1 MLFEKVGKTQDFYD
15 MLDANI
21 ERFSTADKA
30 EIASI
35 AEEMRELG
43 TNKETGVNMF
53 RGKTDEQIVTEA
65 LEHNRSLREQADKYR
80 EISTNLRSLL
90 GDKFTEDDEMSEMIY
105 LFSQIDNFE
114 GRATELLESLRDN
127 VNTLNIPTL
136 KLKTFPIVL
145 QDEVR
150 ELNFVEIVNQATPTE
165 LSNWLMDIASTKI
178 EGDFDYSELLF
189 ASVPRL
195 LDSQDNLL
203 KTIKDIHKSQGK
215 RGLTQQQ
222 HKRIGE
228 IKQKIKSIGESL
240 SQTKERNDIMNI
252 LNDLVLIENTRAKL
266 VNTYNSFINAPQLL
280 KDRIAKDKED
290 AAVKQEEIINKD
302 IKESLKEAATVQD
315 IRNIIAQEAKG
326 KGRNVNNFIQELSV
340 SDNEDFSPVVA
351 EYVRI
356 ENTGNDIRNS
366 QPYKSV
372 SDDVQDG
379 VDQLWNIVKNRSNS
393 IEEALNPT
401 VLQDDLGELVPKRG
415 GAYPQEVR
423 EEIRDV
429 FVASLN
435 SIKERDAK
443 YSNLKKE
450 SSVKSKDAK
459 TPKAEPFKGDSYDGD
474 IIAGSEVSLQDVETS
489 EDNTDSSLQ
498 EIKTSNPPPQVE
510 NNVLQSLDIQNSI
523 VDTP

>member
-35 AEEMRELG
+35 AAEMRELG

-65 LEHNRSLREQADKYR
+65 LEHNRSLREQADNYR
-80 EISTNLRSLL
+80 DISNNLRSLL

-114 GRATELLESLRDN
+114 GRHTELLESLRDK
-127 VNTLNIPTL
+127 VNTLNIPAL

-145 QDEVR
+145 QGEVR
-150 ELNFVEIVNQATPTE
+150 ELNFVQIVNQATPTE
-165 LSNWLMDIASTKI
+165 LSDWLMDIASTEI

-189 ASVPRL
+189 SSVPRL

-203 KTIKDIHKSQGK
+203 KTIEDIHKSPGK

-222 HKRIGE
+222 QKRIGE
-228 IKQKIKSIGESL
+228 IKQNIKSIGESL
-240 SQTKERNDIMNI
+240 SQTKERNDIMNT
-252 LNDLVLIENTRAKL
+252 LNDLALIENTRAKL

-280 KDRIAKDKED
+280 KDKISKDKED
-290 AAVKQEEIINKD
+290 AAVKQEEVINKD

-315 IRNIIAQEAKG
+315 IRNIITQEAEG

-340 SDNEDFSPVVA
+340 YDNEDFSPVVA
-351 EYVRI
+351 EYTRI

-366 QPYKSV
+366 QPYKNV
-372 SDDVQDG
+372 SEDVQDG
-379 VDQLWNIVKNRSNS
+379 VDQLWDIVKNRSNS

-401 VLQDDLGELVPKRG
+401 VLQDDLGELTPTRG

-429 FVASLN
+429 FVESLN

-450 SSVKSKDAK
+450 SSVKSKDTK

-474 IIAGSEVSLQDVETS
+474 IIAGSEVSLQATETS
-489 EDNTDSSLQ
+489 EDIMDSSLQ

-510 NNVLQSLDIQNSI
+510 TNVQQSLDVQNSI